1 MEGKVLDL
9 HEDKSCFLVIGNK
22 KQKED
27 FLAESKDNPIKLYGE
42 KMKEKGKEKYLG
54 DMIDSRGNAA
64 SVAETVKDRYGKI
77 LSGIFEIRQVVEDS
91 RCQMVGG
98 AKAGIDLWESSHIPS
113 LLNNCQTWLD
123 IDEETIEKLEEL
135 QTKFYRILLS
145 VPRTTPKPAL
155 IWEMGGIKM
164 KWRII
169 QQKLI
174 FLNHIL
180 HLDSQSLAYQV
191 QKIQENEDLPGLT
204 KECSEYMKEL
214 CLPNCLLENFS
225 LQKWKKLVKGAIH
238 EKNESDLREAMQ
250 NKKKLKERKIA
261 QDSYGMKNY
270 VSTLTIHETRNLFKH
285 RSSMTQN
292 VKLNYKGVKKY
303 ELEGWKCNECGNLD
317 SEDHLLWCVGYMD
330 LRESLNLDTD
340 KDLSQYLQ
348 NIKMKR
354 MKK

>member
-1 MEGKVLDL
+1 
-9 HEDKSCFLVIGNK
+9 
-22 KQKED
+22 
-27 FLAESKDNPIKLYGE
+27 
-42 KMKEKGKEKYLG
+42 MKEKGKEKYLG

-214 CLPNCLLENFS
+214 CLPNCLLEDFS

-270 VSTLTIHETRNLFKH
+270 VSTLTYYT
-285 RSSMTQN
+285 
-292 VKLNYKGVKKY
+292 
-303 ELEGWKCNECGNLD
+303 
-317 SEDHLLWCVGYMD
+317 
-330 LRESLNLDTD
+330 
-340 KDLSQYLQ
+340 
-348 NIKMKR
+348 
-354 MKK
+354 